1 MDILPPMDC
10 TAGKPAPSIWYQSYL
25 VGSRLYLQSECR
37 IMLYLSAFQHFS
49 IFSTSRSALS
59 SVQVECHG
67 CRHCVKPTP
76 GWWIQP
82 AFCWD
87 GQAADHVLGHPI
99 FIQPP
104 PHLSGAAAPEKFVK
118 LGDPGTPSLL
128 PPLRLFIS
136 LFSRFISLCISL
148 CSSRAFSFPQQSVQV
163 ECHGCRHW
171 LVDTTSFLLAWA
183 GS

>member
-1 MDILPPMDC
+1 MPGRHGGHRSIPSDLHPMDILPPMDC

-136 LFSRFISLCISL
+136 LFSRFISL
-148 CSSRAFSFPQQSVQV
+148 FSVFQNSDPPNV
-163 ECHGCRHW
+163 G
-171 LVDTTSFLLAWA
+171 
-183 GS
+183 

>member
-87 GQAADHVLGHPI
+87 GQAADYVLGHPI

-104 PHLSGAAAPEKFVK
+104 HLSGAAARGRIQTPKIK
-118 LGDPGTPSLL
+118 LETPPYTPTVT
-128 PPLRLFIS
+128 PPL
-136 LFSRFISLCISL
+136 
-148 CSSRAFSFPQQSVQV
+148 SVQ
-163 ECHGCRHW
+163 HR
-171 LVDTTSFLLAWA
+171 FLTLYCMTRYRKPLPTEPTAIA
-183 GS
+183 GGHLGGQFVVCINSAFCQL